1 MRHTSAQCRFARS
14 RSASLC
20 HALPRS
26 ASLCLALALARSA
39 SLALALPR
47 SASLA
52 LAQAARPARVSQ
64 ASVAAGE
71 TEEGQDEET
80 AIAIAEGVDLEPK
93 LTLELVDC
101 VLLFESFPEKS
112 HTGLNI
118 ENWLLN
124 GLNEAGLEKADIA
137 LTVPDG
143 AANGLRALRAMG
155 LPYEICDPH
164 QLQVGQPACAP
175 AAYPRTHAR
184 THTHTCVFTTNQT
197 MTLSRLL
204 ARSSARS
211 LVCSLSRLLALSS
224 ARSLV

>member
-1 MRHTSAQCRFARS
+1 MCYIQKVNPQMKRHPC
-14 RSASLC
+14 SASLSLALPRSLC
-20 HALPRS
+20 LALPRS
-26 ASLCLALALARSA
+26 AS
-39 SLALALPR
+39 LALPR

-64 ASVAAGE
+64 AGFAAGE
-71 TEEGQDEET
+71 NEGQDEDT
-80 AIAIAEGVDLEPK
+80 AIAIAEGTDLDPK

-124 GLNEAGLEKADIA
+124 GLKEAGLEKADIA

-175 AAYPRTHAR
+175 AACPRTHAHTR
-184 THTHTCVFTTNQT
+184 TRARDRETARPRDRETARPRDRETA
-197 MTLSRLL
+197 RL
-204 ARSSARS
+204 RDCETVR
-211 LVCSLSRLLALSS
+211 VHD
-224 ARSLV
+224 